1 LNRNGS
7 GSTLSAP
14 ESFGFSAA
22 RMHMHS
28 TRVLVVPV
36 IVMLISVAANGCD
49 LSTGPA
55 MQLGVDS
62 SAGTLIGAPVPWYAT
77 LPYAAQNAT
86 WSSDGSRLLVTSGVV
101 AAGGQGTSVFSIA
114 VPSQTVNKTLTV
126 GGITHSIA
134 CGVQTTDCLVG
145 LPDGR
150 ILRIG
155 ETGDTTT
162 MLFGVTA
169 DFIAST
175 NGRFV
180 AHYEEVA
187 TSVTLVLVDI
197 VAGSRV
203 VVPKYPLSFIC
214 AVAPDGSELDVC
226 GTSIVVR
233 APTGGQPEQH
243 IAPPDHPGWTPDGIR
258 AMQWTASGLNAL
270 VGWDSAGIRQRFYE
284 YETSSGTETLLGE
297 VPYTLYTQAAW
308 TSMQHRA
315 IVAYPSGC
323 LFVNQ
328 ATQCLLVQFEFSLLD
343 RGTAMRVARSPGAI
357 LASLTISPTGTFAAY
372 GLYALGNSAMYIKA
386 LP

>member
-1 LNRNGS
+1 M
-7 GSTLSAP
+7 LS
-14 ESFGFSAA
+14 
-22 RMHMHS
+22 R
-28 TRVLVVPV
+28 RLLVLPV
-36 IVMLISVAANGCD
+36 IVMLISVAASGCD

-55 MQLGVDS
+55 TQLGVDS
-62 SAGTLIGAPVPWYAT
+62 SAGTLIAAPVPWYAI

-114 VPSQTVNKTLTV
+114 VPSQTADKVLTV
-126 GGITHSIA
+126 GGITHSID

-145 LPDGR
+145 LPDGSL
-150 ILRIG
+150 LRIG
-155 ETGDTTT
+155 ETGDTAT
-162 MLFGVTA
+162 MRSGVTA
-169 DFIAST
+169 DFIASS

-180 AHYEEVA
+180 VHYEEVA
-187 TSVTLVLVDI
+187 TAVTLVLVDI

-203 VVPKYPLSFIC
+203 AVSKYPLSFIC

-226 GTSIVVR
+226 GTSIIVR
-233 APTGGQPEQH
+233 APTGGQAEQH
-243 IAPPDHPGWTPDGIR
+243 ITPPDHPGWTSDGVR
-258 AMQWTASGLNAL
+258 SMQWTPSGLKAL

-284 YETSSGTETLLGE
+284 YDASSGTESLLGE

-308 TSMQHRA
+308 TAAQHRA

-343 RGTAMRVARSPGAI
+343 RGATTRVARSPGAI
-357 LASLTISPTGTFAAY
+357 LASLTISPTGAFAAY
-372 GLYALGNSAMYIKA
+372 GLYALGNSAMYLKA